1 MIICCKR
8 YMDSKKPGKEE
19 IPQEIN
25 FKNEK
30 RGNCKLTCGKVLH
43 RIKELMSRLT
53 HDLEVSFARQ

>member
-1 MIICCKR
+1 
-8 YMDSKKPGKEE
+8 MDSKKPGKEE

-30 RGNCKLTCGKVLH
+30 RGNRKLTCGKVLH